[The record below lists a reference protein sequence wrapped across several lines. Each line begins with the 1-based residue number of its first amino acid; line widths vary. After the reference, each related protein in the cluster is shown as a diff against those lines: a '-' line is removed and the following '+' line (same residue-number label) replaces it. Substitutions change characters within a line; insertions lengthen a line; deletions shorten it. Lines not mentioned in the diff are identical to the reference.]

1 MNNLTINAVENGF
14 SWEISQNGNQV
25 LTYNGDGITDLRY
38 ESLTGTRFIAT
49 KSEPIVALVA
59 LRHVKNDNKLV
70 GKFQISALRDLYAR
84 VRALVNVIYQGN
96 VNAAAWLC
104 KRVPE
109 LVMENQDLFAIA
121 AYNVKNQKNRIFPNI
136 YNTEDFDQDVLAI
149 LMGKIEP
156 NKKLMKL
163 MRKPMEEPIT
173 DDEANDF
180 FN

>member
-1 MNNLTINAVENGF
+1 MKNYSINAVENGF
-14 SWEISQNGNQV
+14 SWGTSLNGNQV
-25 LTYNGDGITDLRY
+25 LTYSGAGITDLRY
-38 ESLTGTRFIAT
+38 ESLTGTKFIAT

-84 VRALVNVIYQGN
+84 VRALVNGIYQGN

-121 AYNVKNQKNRIFPNI
+121 AYNVKNQKNRVFPNI

-149 LMGKIEP
+149 LMGNIEP

-163 MRKPMEEPIT
+163 MTKPMDTPIT
-173 DDEANDF
+173 DQDAEEF
-180 FN
+180 FS